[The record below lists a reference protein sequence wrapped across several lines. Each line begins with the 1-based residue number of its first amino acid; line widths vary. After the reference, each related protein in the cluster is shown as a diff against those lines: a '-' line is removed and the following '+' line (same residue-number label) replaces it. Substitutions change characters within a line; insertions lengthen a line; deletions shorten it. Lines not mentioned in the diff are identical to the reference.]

1 MRIIGSLALTV
12 AILFMV
18 GCASHINKEV
28 SQDYGATGV
37 TTGVSAY
44 VYANH
49 TVIEFDKEPSLAW
62 LVPPIIS
69 ITDEDNQV
77 IGYERLGRFCRLNRK
92 YDYFKLRVNDQLT
105 AFFLNN
111 KSIPT
116 TVTNHNQYQSAN
128 PNQQANQNLD
138 RHSSMNRNPKNT
150 RHKGIF

>member
-1 MRIIGSLALTV
+1 M

-28 SQDYGATGV
+28 SQDYGATGA

-49 TVIEFDKEPSLAW
+49 TVIEFDQEPSLAW
-62 LVPPIIS
+62 LAPSIIS

-92 YDYFKLRVNDQLT
+92 YDYFSLRVNGRLT

-111 KSIPT
+111 KPISNT
-116 TVTNHNQYQSAN
+116 ATNPSTN
-128 PNQQANQNLD
+128 PNT
-138 RHSSMNRNPKNT
+138 KNT
-150 RHKGIF
+150 HDKGIF

>member
-1 MRIIGSLALTV
+1 MRIILSVALTI
-12 AILFMV
+12 AILFMG

-28 SQDYGATGV
+28 SRDYSATGS

-62 LVPPIIS
+62 LIPPVIS
-69 ITDEDNQV
+69 ITDEDNQA
-77 IGYERLGRFCRLNRK
+77 ISYERLGRFCRLNRK
-92 YDYFKLRVNDQLT
+92 YDYFKLRVNGRLT

-111 KSIPT
+111 HQIPT
-116 TVTNHNQYQSAN
+116 TVTNPSAN
-128 PNQQANQNLD
+128 LNQQANQNPDQHPSANL
-138 RHSSMNRNPKNT
+138 NPKNT